1 MLTSSFFRY
10 DACPGLDLTLD
21 KLDDSNIIYA
31 MNRPC
36 RLSNREGLGY
46 GSDEPCSN
54 VAKVKGG
61 VVMGTGACIKACS
74 NPNRDP
80 ATTNFTYDA
89 SVVDSL
95 YASTHAFR
103 TAHKAPLWIDQL
115 MCPLGVFPN
124 VRAL

>member
-1 MLTSSFFRY
+1 MLTSSIFRY
-10 DACPGLDLTLD
+10 EACPGLDLTLD

-31 MNRPC
+31 MNWPC

-46 GSDEPCSN
+46 GGDEPCSN

-95 YASTHAFR
+95 YAPTHAFR
-103 TAHKAPLWIDQL
+103 MAHKVPLWIDQL
-115 MCPLGVFPN
+115 MCPPGVFPN